1 MKHKLGGFG
10 LAVALLAG
18 LLLVPSAHA
27 KPYLTPKQAEKIC
40 FPKADR
46 FEWKSHRY
54 TPAQA
59 MAIRKASGM
68 MVIDPG
74 LWYGVAFKKDG
85 QVLGVL
91 VFDRASGKHEF
102 IDYVIALTPEGK
114 VKQIEILEYRES
126 WGHEIRRAGWRKQFV
141 NKDAQSKL
149 KLHDGIH
156 NIAGA
161 TISCRN
167 VTDGV
172 RRTTHAWHVVVRPA
186 LVTAGRLP
194 KLAAK

>member
-1 MKHKLGGFG
+1 MKNKLGGFS
-10 LAVALLAG
+10 LALALLAG
-18 LLLVPSAHA
+18 LLLAPVAHA
-27 KPYLTPKQAEKIC
+27 KRYLTRGQAEKIC
-40 FPKADR
+40 FPKADTI
-46 FEWKSHRY
+46 EWQSHRY
-54 TPAQA
+54 TPAQI
-59 MAIRKASGM
+59 MAIRAASGLK
-68 MVIDPG
+68 VIDPG
-74 LWYGVAFKKDG
+74 LWYGVALKDKK
-85 QVLGVL
+85 VIGVL

-102 IDYVIALTPEGK
+102 IDYVIALTPAGK
-114 VKQIEILEYRES
+114 VRQIEILEYRES

-141 NKDAQSKL
+141 NKDTQSKL

-172 RRTTHAWHVVVRPA
+172 RRTCHAWHVVLRPA

>member
-1 MKHKLGGFG
+1 MKNKLGGFG
-10 LAVALLAG
+10 LAWALLAG

-27 KPYLTPKQAEKIC
+27 KPYLTPKQAQKIC
-40 FPKADR
+40 FPKADT
-46 FEWKSHRY
+46 FVWKKHRY
-54 TPAQA
+54 THAQA
-59 MAIRKASGM
+59 MAIRKASGL

-74 LWYGVAFKKDG
+74 LWYGVALKKDG

-91 VFDRASGKHEF
+91 VFDRARSKHEL
-102 IDYVIALTPEGK
+102 IDYVIALTSEGK

-172 RRTTHAWHVVVRPA
+172 RRTCHAWHVVLRPA